1 MRGPTVFHEEVP
13 GGVGISDGLSSPVQ
27 VHHVGTEEVH
37 VALALAEQPLRASP
51 LGEQTPRDK
60 EVCGLSDT
68 CALLREKTCCSETV
82 F

>member
-1 MRGPTVFHEEVP
+1 MRGPTVFHEEVL
-13 GGVGISDGLSSPVQ
+13 GGVGVSDGLSSPVQ

-37 VALALAEQPLRASP
+37 VALALAEQPLRAFR

-60 EVCGLSDT
+60 EVAGLSDSCT
-68 CALLREKTCCSETV
+68 LLQEKTCCSETV